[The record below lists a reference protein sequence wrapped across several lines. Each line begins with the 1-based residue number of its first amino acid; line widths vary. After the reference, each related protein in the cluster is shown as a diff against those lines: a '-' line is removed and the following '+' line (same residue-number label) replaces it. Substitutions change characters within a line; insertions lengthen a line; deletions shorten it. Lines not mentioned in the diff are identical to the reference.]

1 MNQKKTKLGVAVN
14 PDGTNTSVSRGRDGH
29 GRRQFMKGATAL
41 GISISVPASLRAADG
56 KLNFYNWDTYIGENT
71 VASFEKSSGISVQY
85 DLYADN
91 DELFAKLK
99 GGNPGYDLIVPTN
112 DYIERMLQADML
124 LPIDHSKIPNVA
136 NIGSAFLNPAFDP
149 GRKFSLPYMWGTIG
163 LGYRKSAVDAPN
175 SWNDVL
181 ASDKYAGRIALMGDA
196 QTNMQMALKA
206 MGKSL
211 NDWSDENLAAAEAML
226 LKQKSNVTAFAPD
239 NGQDLLLAGEVDIA
253 MEWNGDIL
261 QAMDEDDDIG
271 YVVPR
276 EGGLLWEDALCIPKG
291 AKNIDNAHA
300 MINHILDAQVGAEIA
315 EFIFYASPNE
325 ASREFLSDDYLTNPA
340 IFPDQETLA
349 ACEVSLF
356 PGQDIVR
363 KIDDAWTRIKAAG

>member
-1 MNQKKTKLGVAVN
+1 MTRKLPFN
-14 PDGTNTSVSRGRDGH
+14 PSRRSVL
-29 GRRQFMKGATAL
+29 KGAAAV
-41 GISISVPASLRAADG
+41 GISLSIPPALRAEG

-71 VASFEKSSGISVQY
+71 IAQFEDSTGISVQY

-112 DYIERMLQADML
+112 DFVERMLLADML
-124 LPIDHSKIPNVA
+124 EPIDTSKIENFK

-149 GRKFSLPYMWGTIG
+149 GRKYSVPYMWGTIG
-163 LGYRKSAVDAPN
+163 LGYRKSAVDAPA
-175 SWNDVL
+175 SWSDVL
-181 ASDKYAGRIALMGDA
+181 VSDKHSGRIALMGDA
-196 QTNMQMALKA
+196 ITNMQMALKA

-211 NDWSDENLAAAEAML
+211 NDWSDGNLAAAEAML
-226 LKQKSNVTAFAPD
+226 LAQKPHVAAFAPD

-271 YVVPR
+271 YIVPK

-291 AKNIDNAHA
+291 GNNPENAYA
-300 MINHILDAQVGAEIA
+300 MINHILDAKVGAEIA
-315 EFIFYASPNE
+315 EFIFYASPND
-325 ASREFLSDDYLTNPA
+325 ASREFLSDDYLNNPA
-340 IFPDQETLA
+340 IFPDQATLE

-356 PGQDIVR
+356 PGQEVVR
-363 KIDDAWTRIKAAG
+363 KVDDAWTRIKAAG